1 MANGGNKII
10 RRRIRNSWLSSV
22 ISTSLVLLLVG
33 LAALLLVNADNV
45 SDYLK
50 ENMKVSVLLR
60 PEVGDDEAY
69 AYRAVLDSFPAVRST
84 EYVSRQQGEKEM
96 AQMLGSDFLNVFES
110 TPIPISIDL
119 TMNPDYVEK
128 DSLDRI
134 QAEIRKSPLVD
145 DVVCQT
151 SLLETLNQNIKKISL
166 VLGVLIALLLFISFV
181 LIGNTMRLTVYD
193 RRFTIHTMKLV
204 GATRGFIR
212 GPFVLRSA
220 FLGLFASLVAI
231 ILLVGVLYFIR
242 NEFSQLFNLFTPE
255 LLLEVMGIV
264 LASGLLICIC
274 STYMVVGKLLSL
286 DKDEL
291 YY

>member
-1 MANGGNKII
+1 
-10 RRRIRNSWLSSV
+10 
-22 ISTSLVLLLVG
+22 
-33 LAALLLVNADNV
+33 
-45 SDYLK
+45 
-50 ENMKVSVLLR
+50 
-60 PEVGDDEAY
+60 
-69 AYRAVLDSFPAVRST
+69 
-84 EYVSRQQGEKEM
+84 
-96 AQMLGSDFLNVFES
+96 
-110 TPIPISIDL
+110 
-119 TMNPDYVEK
+119 
-128 DSLDRI
+128 
-134 QAEIRKSPLVD
+134 
-145 DVVCQT
+145 
-151 SLLETLNQNIKKISL
+151 
-166 VLGVLIALLLFISFV
+166 
-181 LIGNTMRLTVYD
+181 
-193 RRFTIHTMKLV
+193 MKLV

>member
-45 SDYLK
+45 SDYFK

-274 STYMVVGKLLSL
+274 NTYMVVGKLLSL

>member
-1 MANGGNKII
+1 MANDGNKII

-45 SDYLK
+45 SDYFK

-255 LLLEVMGIV
+255 LLLEVMG
-264 LASGLLICIC
+264 
-274 STYMVVGKLLSL
+274 LSWPPGF
-286 DKDEL
+286 
-291 YY
+291 

>member
-45 SDYLK
+45 SDYFK

-84 EYVSRQQGEKEM
+84 EYVSREQGEKEM

>member
-45 SDYLK
+45 SDYFK

>member
-45 SDYLK
+45 SDYFK

-193 RRFTIHTMKLV
+193 KRFTIHTMKLV